1 MTEPLRRTSPIRLLI
16 IDDEKGFVATL
27 AKRLAKRNILVTQTY
42 SGREGLQA
50 MRKGEYDLALLDL
63 KMEDMDGLEVLKI
76 IKMMAPEMPVIMLS
90 GHASADAARNG
101 IKAGAF
107 DYLTKPYDLNDL
119 ILIIDRAVGVQHPE
133 TRHDARSGEPSGGA
147 DTDAV

>member
-1 MTEPLRRTSPIRLLI
+1 MTEPSKNKSPIRLLI

-27 AKRLAKRNILVTQTY
+27 SKRLAKRNIHVTQAY
-42 SGREGLQA
+42 SGRDGIQA
-50 MRKGEYDLALLDL
+50 MRKGEYDLAVLDL

-76 IKMMAPEMPVIMLS
+76 IKIIAPEMPVIMLS
-90 GHASADAARNG
+90 GHASAEAAQNG

-119 ILIIDRAVGVQHPE
+119 IVIIDRAVGGARPGNRDVPP
-133 TRHDARSGEPSGGA
+133 TRQD
-147 DTDAV
+147 D